1 MYQTSERKTLR
12 YVEEL
17 KNQVAAMMEEC
28 VNDDTS
34 PLSKLRRIWQDGI
47 WQDGKQEG
55 RILEELGHYWK
66 GLAQQGRTLEEA
78 AR

>member
-1 MYQTSERKTLR
+1 MFQKYERKTLR

-17 KNQVAAMMEEC
+17 KNPVQAAMEEC